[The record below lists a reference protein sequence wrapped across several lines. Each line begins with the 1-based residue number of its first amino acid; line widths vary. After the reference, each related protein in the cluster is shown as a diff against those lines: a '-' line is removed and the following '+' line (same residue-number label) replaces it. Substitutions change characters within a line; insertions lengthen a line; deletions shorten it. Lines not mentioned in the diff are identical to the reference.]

1 MCIATRGIG
10 AKYPSLG
17 SRLQHLRQGV
27 NCASNTPGLRLLV
40 FSPLFLSALVAFVT
54 AAYDDDRKRQALR
67 RWVH

>member
-17 SRLQHLRQGV
+17 SRLRHLRQGV
-27 NCASNTPGLRLLV
+27 NCASNTPGLRLLI
-40 FSPLFLSALVAFVT
+40 FSHLFLDVLVAFVT
-54 AAYDDDRKRQALR
+54 ATHDDDRKRQARR